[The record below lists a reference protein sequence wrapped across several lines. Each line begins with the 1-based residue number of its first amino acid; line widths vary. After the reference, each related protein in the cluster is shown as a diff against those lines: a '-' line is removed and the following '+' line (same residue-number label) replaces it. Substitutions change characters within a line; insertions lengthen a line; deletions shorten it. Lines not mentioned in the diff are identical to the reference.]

1 MTNREQEKRFWLM
14 KSEPDA
20 YSWDDLVAEGEGTWD
35 GVRNHRAANN
45 LRAMQVGD
53 EAFFYHSNIGKEIV
67 GIVTISGAGLAD
79 PSDPDG
85 KWAAVKVKP
94 VRKLARAVT
103 LKQIKAAPELADME
117 VVRLS
122 RLSRSQRFPNRNG
135 VRFSLCRKVE
145 RGRAVARS
153 AVLWNG
159 GPVCTFNPCIQRIFR
174 WKS

>member
-1 MTNREQEKRFWLM
+1 MAKRYWLM

-20 YSWDDLVAEGEGTWD
+20 YGWNDLVKEGEGTWD

-67 GIVTISGAGLAD
+67 GIVTISEAGLTD

-94 VRKLARAVT
+94 VRKVKRPVT
-103 LKQIKAAPELADME
+103 LKQIKADPRLADME
-117 VVRLS
+117 MIRLS
-122 RLSRSQRFPNRNG
+122 RLS
-135 VRFSLCRKVE
+135 VAEVTAEDWDYIVSL
-145 RGRAVARS
+145 A
-153 AVLWNG
+153 G
-159 GPVCTFNPCIQRIFR
+159 G
-174 WKS
+174 